1 MNKQGRHF
9 AIRQIISRQSVAN
22 QDELRRLL
30 ESEGY
35 ETTQTTLSRDL
46 KEMGVG
52 RAQSTQGSRYV
63 LPAGTADE
71 KHLATLFTYEVIS
84 IEANEAIIV
93 IKTLPGR
100 AAGVGDIID
109 TFGLSDILGTVAGD
123 NTIFIAPKSVS
134 RIKKLVAALQNIG
147 NAE

>member
-9 AIRQIISRQSVAN
+9 AIRQIISRQPVAN

-52 RAQSTQGSRYV
+52 RMNSAHGGRYV
-63 LPAGTADE
+63 LPTAADE
-71 KHLATLFTYEVIS
+71 KHLTTLFSYEVVS
-84 IEANEAIIV
+84 IEANESMIV

-100 AAGVGDIID
+100 AAGVADIID
-109 TFGLSDILGTVAGD
+109 TFGLSEILGTVAGD
-123 NTIFIAPKSVS
+123 DTIFIAPKSIRGIS
-134 RIKKLVAALQNIG
+134 KLVADLRRIG
-147 NAE
+147 TAH